1 MATISATVARA
12 MAATYKPTTTITKVG
27 SYTTSASLSAG
38 DIILFANMKL
48 PHGAIVTEVL
58 GTAKGVDGTFIF
70 EAGTYGSNGVADV
83 FGSKTFSGSAVI
95 PLTFLAPQG
104 TGLPLTISVSDDS
117 VDRYVTFGIRVDGA
131 TASGTGSLSTVFSV
145 QYYCP

>member
-1 MATISATVARA
+1 MATITATVARA
-12 MAATYKPTTTITKVG
+12 MAATYKPTTTITKIG
-27 SYTTSASLSAG
+27 TYTTSASLSAG
-38 DIILFANMKL
+38 DVILFQNMKL
-48 PHGAIVTEVL
+48 PHGAIVYEVQ

-95 PLTFLAPQG
+95 PLTFIAPQG
-104 TGLPLTISVSDDS
+104 TGLPSTISVSDDS

-131 TASGTGSLSTVFSV
+131 TASGTGSLSVVFTV